1 MLTFFIKNNLT
12 GLNMTLPLK
21 GIKILDFTTLLP
33 GPYATQLLADMGA
46 EVLRV
51 ESPTRPDLI
60 KFMPPILDSVSAAHA
75 SVNRNKQCI
84 AIDLK
89 HSDSKEII
97 HKLLE
102 EYDIVIEQFRP
113 GVMKRLGL
121 DYETLKQFQSKL
133 IYCSITGYGQTGPLK
148 DRAGHDINY
157 LALSGIASFSGRK
170 NGGPVLSGTQI
181 ADIAGGSHHAVM
193 AIQAAIIQRSVS
205 DEGQYLDISMS
216 DAALALSTMF
226 GAGALSSGESPECG
240 SEMLNGGLFYD
251 YYQTADDRYLSVG
264 SLEPVF
270 ANKLLNALSMIDWMP
285 KLANQNPEVQIEVRN
300 KLSEVFKQQTLDYW
314 VTLFEPL
321 DACVEPVLTLQET
334 FAHAHFLERGMIT
347 EALDAKGRSI
357 KQINSA
363 LPFKSKTSHI
373 AGKSLGADTAE
384 VLSDLGYDAATIA
397 TLTKSKCIK

>member
-1 MLTFFIKNNLT
+1 
-12 GLNMTLPLK
+12 MTLPLK

-75 SVNRNKQCI
+75 TVNRNKQCI

-89 HSDSKEII
+89 HPDSKEII

-121 DYETLKQFQSKL
+121 DYEALSQVQSKL

-157 LALSGIASFSGRK
+157 LALSGLASFSGRK
-170 NGGPVLSGTQI
+170 DTGPILSGTQI

-205 DEGQYLDISMS
+205 GKGQYLDISMS

-226 GAGALSSGESPECG
+226 GAGALSSGNSPECG

-251 YYQTADDRYLSVG
+251 YYQTADGRYLSVG

-270 ANKLLNALSMIDWMP
+270 ANKLLNALSMSDWMS
-285 KLANQNPEVQIEVRN
+285 KLANQNPEVQVEVRS
-300 KLSEVFKQQTLDYW
+300 KISEVIKQQSLDYW

-321 DACVEPVLTLQET
+321 DACVEPVLTMQEAFT
-334 FAHAHFLERGMIT
+334 HAHFLERGMIT
-347 EALDAKGRSI
+347 EALDSQGSTI

-363 LPFKSKTSHI
+363 LPFKSDSSHI
-373 AGKSLGADTAE
+373 AGQKMGADTTE
-384 VLSDLGYDAATIA
+384 VLADLGYDTSTIDA
-397 TLTKSKCIK
+397 LKKSKCIK